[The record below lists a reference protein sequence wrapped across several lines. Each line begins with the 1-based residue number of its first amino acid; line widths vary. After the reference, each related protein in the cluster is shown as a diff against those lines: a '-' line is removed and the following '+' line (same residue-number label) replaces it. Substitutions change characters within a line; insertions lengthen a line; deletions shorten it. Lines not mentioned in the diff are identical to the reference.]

1 MGSLGRS
8 TTTGGGKKSPAL
20 VESVDAEAACALLV
34 SQQYEYIDVRMWE
47 DFDRGHVA
55 GARNVPY
62 YLSVTPHGRP
72 ERNDRFVEQV
82 AALHGEEDRIVVG
95 CRSGARS
102 SLAAA
107 DLVDAGFKNVKNLR
121 GGYLSLLKSI
131 SSTSAGLYN
140 NLI

>member
-8 TTTGGGKKSPAL
+8 ITTGLGKKSSAM
-20 VESVDAEAACALLV
+20 VESVDADAACALLA
-34 SQQYEYIDVRMWE
+34 SQQYGYIDVRMWE

-72 ERNDRFVEQV
+72 ERNELFVEQV
-82 AALHGEEDRIVVG
+82 AALHQKEDRIIVG

-107 DLVDAGFKNVKNLR
+107 DLVDANVKNLR
-121 GGYLSLLKSI
+121 GGYLSLLKSV
-131 SSTSAGLYN
+131 N
-140 NLI
+140 